1 MDVDDSEGFSLS
13 REETSAKHPT
23 ISRGMQY
30 HIRCQPGDIGRYVFL
45 PGDPDRVPKVGQLW
59 DSAKEV
65 STHREYRVWSG
76 SIDGVKVS
84 ACSTGIGGPATAIAL
99 EELAAIG
106 ADTFIRV
113 GSCGALRREVKPGDL
128 AIAAGAVRLD
138 GTSRQY
144 VGLEYPAVPSYDAT
158 LALIEAAE
166 KLGFRYHLG
175 YTASADSFYVG
186 QGRPGFH
193 HYLPAQSE
201 KIVSSLASV
210 RVLSFE
216 MEAATIFTLSGI
228 YGLRAG
234 CVCAVYANRITD
246 EFRIAGEDE
255 ACRTA
260 VEAVRIL
267 SRWDRDRDG
276 KEKRYWYPSLSF

>member
-1 MDVDDSEGFSLS
+1 MDVDDSGGFSLS
-13 REETSAKHPT
+13 REKASAKHP
-23 ISRGMQY
+23 IIGGGMQY
-30 HIRCQPGDIGRYVFL
+30 HIRCKQGDVGRYVLL
-45 PGDPDRVPKVGQLW
+45 PGDPDRVPKIGQLW

-65 STHREYRVWSG
+65 SAHREYRVWSG
-76 SIDGVKVS
+76 SIDEVKVS
-84 ACSTGIGGPATAIAL
+84 ACSTGIGGPATAIAV

-106 ADTFIRV
+106 GDTFIRV

-128 AIAAGAVRLD
+128 AIATGAVRLD

-186 QGRPGFH
+186 QGRPGFDR
-193 HYLPAQSE
+193 YLPAESE
-201 KIVSSLASV
+201 KTVNSLASV
-210 RVLSFE
+210 RVLTFE
-216 MEAATIFTLSGI
+216 MEASTIFTLSGI

-246 EFRIAGEDE
+246 DFRVAGEEE

-267 SRWDRDRDG
+267 SRWDRDREE
-276 KEKRYWYPSLSF
+276 KEKPYWYPSLSF

>member
-1 MDVDDSEGFSLS
+1 LK
-13 REETSAKHPT
+13 RRRTSAVHPT
-23 ISRGMQY
+23 VERGMQY
-30 HIRCQPGDIGRYVFL
+30 HIRCKPGDIGRYVFL
-45 PGDPDRVPKVGQLW
+45 PGDPDRVPRIGRLW
-59 DSAKEV
+59 DYAKEV

-76 SIDGVKVS
+76 DLGGLKVS

-99 EELAAIG
+99 EELAAVG

-113 GSCGALRREVKPGDL
+113 GSCGALRREAKPGDL
-128 AIAAGAVRLD
+128 AIATGAVRLD

-144 VGLEYPAVPSYDAT
+144 VRIEYPAVPSYEVT
-158 LALIEAAE
+158 LALVEAAE

-186 QGRPGFH
+186 QGRPGFNQ
-193 HYLPAQSE
+193 YLPTESE
-201 KIVSSLASV
+201 EIVRSLASV
-210 RVLSFE
+210 RVLTFE
-216 MEAATIFTLSGI
+216 MEASTIFTLSGI

-234 CVCAVYANRITD
+234 CVCAIYANRITD
-246 EFRIAGEDE
+246 RFRIAGEDE

-267 SRWDRDRDG
+267 GKWDKDRQQRK
-276 KEKRYWYPSLSF
+276 KEYWYPSLSF

>member
-1 MDVDDSEGFSLS
+1 MSQE
-13 REETSAKHPT
+13 RISAKHPA
-23 ISRGMQY
+23 IGRSMQY
-30 HIRCQPGDIGRYVFL
+30 HIRCKPGDVGRYVLL
-45 PGDPDRVPKVGQLW
+45 PGDPDRVPKIGQLW

-65 STHREYRVWSG
+65 SMHREYRVWSG
-76 SIDGVKVS
+76 SIAEVEVS

-128 AIAAGAVRLD
+128 AIATGAVRLD

-144 VGLEYPAVPSYDAT
+144 VEPEYPAVPSYDVT

-166 KLGFRYHLG
+166 KLGVRYHLG
-175 YTASADSFYVG
+175 YTASADSFYAG

-193 HYLPAQSE
+193 QYLPSRYE
-201 KIVSSLASV
+201 KIVSDLASV
-210 RVLSFE
+210 NVLTFE
-216 MEAATIFTLSGI
+216 MEASTIFTLSGI

-246 EFRIAGEDE
+246 EFRIAGEEE

-267 SRWDRDRDG
+267 SKWDRDR
-276 KEKRYWYPSLSF
+276 KEKGKRHWYPGLSF

>member
-1 MDVDDSEGFSLS
+1 LS
-13 REETSAKHPT
+13 GEKISAKHPA
-23 ISRGMQY
+23 IERGMQY
-30 HIRCQPGDIGRYVFL
+30 HIRCKLGDVGRYVFL
-45 PGDPDRVPKVGQLW
+45 PGDPDRVPKIGRLW

-65 STHREYRVWSG
+65 SMHREYRVWSG

-84 ACSTGIGGPATAIAL
+84 ACSTGIGGPATAIAM

-113 GSCGALRREVKPGDL
+113 GSCGVLHREVKVGDL
-128 AIAAGAVRLD
+128 AIATGAVRLD

-144 VGLEYPAVPSYDAT
+144 VMPEYPAVPSYDVT

-166 KLGFRYHLG
+166 RLGIRYHLG

-186 QGRPGFH
+186 QGRPGFQR
-193 HYLPAQSE
+193 YLPSQYE
-201 KIVSSLASV
+201 KIVSNLASAK
-210 RVLSFE
+210 VLTFE
-216 MEAATIFTLSGI
+216 MEASTIFTLSGI

-246 EFRIAGEDE
+246 EFGTVGEEE

-260 VEAVRIL
+260 VEAVRFL
-267 SRWDRDRDG
+267 SKWDRDREEKG
-276 KEKRYWYPSLSF
+276 KRHWYPSLSF

>member
-1 MDVDDSEGFSLS
+1 LNGERV
-13 REETSAKHPT
+13 SAKHPS
-23 ISRGMQY
+23 IEGSMQY
-30 HIRCQPGDIGRYVFL
+30 HIRCRPGDVGRYVFL
-45 PGDPDRVPKVGQLW
+45 PGDPDRVPKIGQLW
-59 DSAKEV
+59 DYAKEI
-65 STHREYRVWSG
+65 SMHREYRVWSG
-76 SIDGVKVS
+76 KIGGVEVS
-84 ACSTGIGGPATAIAL
+84 ACSTGIGGPATAIAM

-113 GSCGALRREVKPGDL
+113 GSCGVLNREVKVGDL
-128 AIAAGAVRLD
+128 AIATGAVRLD

-144 VGLEYPAVPSYDAT
+144 VVPEYPAVPSYDVT
-158 LALIEAAE
+158 LALVEAAE
-166 KLGFRYHLG
+166 RLGIRYHLG

-193 HYLPAQSE
+193 RYLPSHYE
-201 KIVSSLASV
+201 KIVSNLASV
-210 RVLSFE
+210 KVLTFE
-216 MEAATIFTLSGI
+216 MEASTIFTLSGI

-246 EFRIAGEDE
+246 EFGMAGEEE

-267 SRWDRDRDG
+267 SKWDKDRQEKG
-276 KEKRYWYPSLSF
+276 KRYWYPSLSF

>member
-1 MDVDDSEGFSLS
+1 LS
-13 REETSAKHPT
+13 REKTPAIHPT
-23 ISRGMQY
+23 VEGGMQY
-30 HIRCQPGDIGRYVFL
+30 HIRSKPGDVGRYVLL
-45 PGDPDRVPKVGQLW
+45 PGDPDRVPKIGQLW
-59 DSAKEV
+59 DSASEV

-76 SIDGVKVS
+76 SIGGVKVS
-84 ACSTGIGGPATAIAL
+84 ACSTGIGCPAAAIAL
-99 EELAAIG
+99 EELAAVG

-128 AIAAGAVRLD
+128 AIATGAVRLD

-144 VGLEYPAVPSYDAT
+144 VGLEYPAVPSYDVT
-158 LALIEAAE
+158 LALIEATE

-186 QGRPGFH
+186 QGRPGLH
-193 HYLPAQSE
+193 RYLPAGSE
-201 KIVSSLASV
+201 NIVSSLASV
-210 RVLSFE
+210 RVLTFE
-216 MEAATIFTLSGI
+216 MEASTIFTLSGI

-246 EFRIAGEDE
+246 EFRIAGEEE

-267 SRWDRDRDG
+267 SKWDRDREERG
-276 KEKRYWYPSLSF
+276 KRYWYPSLSF